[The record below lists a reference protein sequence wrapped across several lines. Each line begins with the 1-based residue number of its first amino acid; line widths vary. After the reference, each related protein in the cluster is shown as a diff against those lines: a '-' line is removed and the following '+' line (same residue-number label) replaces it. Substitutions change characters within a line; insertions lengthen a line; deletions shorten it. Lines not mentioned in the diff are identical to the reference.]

1 VVCPCIGQP
10 FPELLR
16 RQGLIWRNRIQAAAE
31 TGGMTRIAPG
41 SATPNTRSINDAVA
55 NASANAS
62 VATPASGPVVA
73 RERGAPTDAGADRPA
88 PQSRANPRHTTI
100 DVGALRD
107 DLLRWEGNK
116 PFMYLCSAGYVTT
129 GIGNKLANAQE
140 AIALPW
146 QHTTTGLAAT
156 PAEIR
161 TAFERVAAMTAEF
174 RREDPKAP
182 NPFGAKHYK
191 NVSDLVLP
199 EGAANQL
206 AVDRLEKDF
215 LKGLR
220 GLFPS
225 FDGYPQPA
233 QRALVDMAYTLGVS
247 GLETKFPSVV
257 KACREGRFA
266 DAAKYSH
273 RKVKAN
279 EGRKGDER
287 NAATRNLLLEAARLN
302 SSVQALAREVRP

>member
-1 VVCPCIGQP
+1 
-10 FPELLR
+10 
-16 RQGLIWRNRIQAAAE
+16 
-31 TGGMTRIAPG
+31 MTRIAAGTAAP
-41 SATPNTRSINDAVA
+41 ATPSIDVSVP
-55 NASANAS
+55 NARTSASTA
-62 VATPASGPVVA
+62 APAGDPVVA
-73 RERGAPTDAGADRPA
+73 REPGVPADAGADRPA

-140 AIALPW
+140 ATALPW
-146 QHTTTGLAAT
+146 QHKATGLPAT

-174 RREDPKAP
+174 RCGDPKAP
-182 NPFGAKHYK
+182 NPFGPQHYEK
-191 NVSDLVLP
+191 MSDLVLP
-199 EGAANQL
+199 DGAANQL

-220 GLFPS
+220 RLFPG

-233 QRALVDMAYTLGVS
+233 QRALVDMAYTLGVN
-247 GLETKFPSVV
+247 GLETKFPRFVA
-257 KACREGRFA
+257 ACREGKFA
-266 DAAKYSH
+266 DAAEQSD
-273 RKVKAN
+273 RKLKAN
-279 EGRKGDER
+279 GGRKGDAR
-287 NAATRNLLLEAARLN
+287 NVATRSLLLEAARLT
-302 SSVQALAREVRP
+302 SSVQALTREVRP

>member
-1 VVCPCIGQP
+1 
-10 FPELLR
+10 
-16 RQGLIWRNRIQAAAE
+16 
-31 TGGMTRIAPG
+31 MTRIAAG
-41 SATPNTRSINDAVA
+41 TATPAPPSINEVVA
-55 NASANAS
+55 NASTNAS
-62 VATPASGPVVA
+62 AAAPASGTTAA
-73 RERGAPTDAGADRPA
+73 RERGVPTDAGADRPA
-88 PQSRANPRHTTI
+88 PQPPANPRHTTI

-146 QHTTTGLAAT
+146 QHEATGLPAT

-174 RREDPKAP
+174 RREDPKAL
-182 NPFGAKHYK
+182 NPFAAKHYEK
-191 NVSDLVLP
+191 VSDLVLP
-199 EGAANQL
+199 DGAANQL

-220 GLFPS
+220 RLFPG

-233 QRALVDMAYTLGVS
+233 QRALVDMAYTLGVN

-257 KACREGRFA
+257 KACRDRKFA

-273 RKVKAN
+273 RKVKATN
-279 EGRKGDER
+279 GRNGDER
-287 NAATRNLLLEAARLN
+287 NVATRNLLLEAARLT
-302 SSVQALAREVRP
+302 SSVQTLAREVRP